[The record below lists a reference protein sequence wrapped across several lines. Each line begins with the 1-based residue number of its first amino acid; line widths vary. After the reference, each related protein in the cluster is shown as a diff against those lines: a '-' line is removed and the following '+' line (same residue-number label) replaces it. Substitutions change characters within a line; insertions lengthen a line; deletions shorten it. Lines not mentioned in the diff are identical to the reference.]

1 MKLENQVCTLEQS
14 DKLRKLGVV
23 ANSTHEWLCC
33 MPDKT
38 GEKWEYIVSYK
49 EFPPSGLNTE
59 YMGDAYTVAELGVM
73 LPAGK
78 YDTCGW
84 SDGWRIYTEDG
95 HDAIGDVTFSSE
107 ADARASVLIYLLEN
121 KHITAEEV
129 NNRLQSA

>member
-1 MKLENQVCTLEQS
+1 MKLENQVCSMQQAKHLAELGVEQHQSLFAWTCVMPDPSGEQYSFEILYTDSPPQTLE
-14 DKLRKLGVV
+14 
-23 ANSTHEWLCC
+23 
-33 MPDKT
+33 
-38 GEKWEYIVSYK
+38 
-49 EFPPSGLNTE
+49 EFIAS
-59 YMGDAYTVAELGVM
+59 AFTVAELGVM

-107 ADARASVLIYLLEN
+107 ADARASVLIHLLEN

>member
-1 MKLENQVCTLEQS
+1 MKLENQVCTLEQAKRINTLIGKANTAFAFVS
-14 DKLRKLGVV
+14 ENDKSYEIV
-23 ANSTHEWLCC
+23 LCSGYGWADFPC
-33 MPDKT
+33 YS
-38 GEKWEYIVSYK
+38 GYK
-49 EFPPSGLNTE
+49 FNYP
-59 YMGDAYTVAELGVM
+59 AYTVAELGVM

-107 ADARASVLIYLLEN
+107 ADARASVLIHLLEN